1 MLFQPNPQPP
11 MGWIAIVLIQ
21 VCAIYFELGFPVF
34 LILCM
39 YLMLQNTEPRKS
51 GLSPWSIFN
60 KGQEKIAGTTT
71 AADFENELYR
81 KLLIVDLDIEF
92 NQILEQA
99 KQIEKE
105 QIVEAFYEGVDQES
119 DTHGAMNLDRK
130 DAENYYNETFK
141 TK

>member
-1 MLFQPNPQPP
+1 MEQTELQKLRSKILSSLANEP
-11 MGWIAIVLIQ
+11 IDATEK
-21 VCAIYFELGFPVF
+21 ELGYSAAMAD
-34 LILCM
+34 IIKIIDEHT
-39 YLMLQNTEPRKS
+39 NRKV
-51 GLSPWSIFN
+51 
-60 KGQEKIAGTTT
+60 KQT
-71 AADFENELYR
+71 ALEWFENELYR